1 MTASAES
8 FPSLDDVLVYLALAA
23 ALPFAAWFLFE
34 RFAALMAKIITRF
47 TSRSDPVVAT
57 VRGGSEGMVG
67 EVGVVRK
74 PLGAPDQPRG
84 KVFVRGELWDA
95 VPAPAEDGGRELSPG
110 HRVRVEGVDGLT
122 LRVAPLADT
131 GTDTNTDTDTDTDT
145 AAAEAESP
153 TRRAVRSA

>member
-1 MTASAES
+1 MTPAADS
-8 FPSLDDVLVYLALAA
+8 FPRLDQVLTYLALAA

-47 TSRSDPVVAT
+47 TGRHDPVVAT

-74 PLGAPDQPRG
+74 PLDPRG

-95 VPAPAEDGGRELSPG
+95 LADPSERGGAELTPG
-110 HRVRVEGVDGLT
+110 SRVRVEAVDGLT
-122 LRVAPLADT
+122 LRVVPLAEAPAADT
-131 GTDTNTDTDTDTDT
+131 
-145 AAAEAESP
+145 ESP
-153 TRRAVRSA
+153 APRAVRSA